1 MLKQEDLNF
10 SEQKVEK
17 KYVVLSFHK
26 TGKTVG
32 YQINLVNNEL
42 VNLLAIDINTSKD
55 SLDILY
61 DVTDKIT
68 LDKYLKAKTIKVGE
82 FSQILIDI
90 LKTIKKTEEYS
101 FSNTN
106 FVMKP
111 EYIYVDNE
119 QEEIYLLYIPIENV
133 FENNLEEQFKDLV
146 KKLIVDVVTMDNTK
160 NSSFI
165 TDLLSLLRDEQF
177 AFLKLKEFLVNHC
190 DGDYKQNFIHEQP
203 YTKIKFDKKIENNT
217 IHEETADLRQK
228 FEKKVKPEDK
238 PKEKNNV
245 EVKVEKKVEPED
257 KPNVQNEIIK
267 NKNSLFSQISEPS
280 ELLSP
285 KTEMIM
291 TSIKQP
297 EKLESRY
304 NSEMLEKQEKEN
316 NKLNIKY
323 IVILSIIQFVV
334 IAWTIVEL
342 QLFKAM
348 DNHIKYGILI
358 GLWIIDVILSTLL
371 ILSRI
376 RKGNMYKLKRNSK
389 ETSAL
394 AFTSKSTE
402 GIDHN
407 FSSYKNGI
415 KMSKREIVSEMSYSK
430 KSIDEK
436 FPYLITNKA
445 GMIEKIYINKD
456 IFKIG
461 RSTELVDYVSDNR
474 SIGKLHAE
482 VKKMDSDYYIMD
494 MDSKNG
500 TFINDK
506 KLESNELYKIKEN
519 DVIKLS
525 NCCYTFKF
533 N

>member
-1 MLKQEDLNF
+1 MKHENLNF

-17 KYVVLSFHK
+17 KYVVLSLDKMDK
-26 TGKTVG
+26 TIG
-32 YQINLVNNEL
+32 YQINLINNQL
-42 VNLLAIDINTSKD
+42 VNLVAVTINMTKD

-61 DVTDKIT
+61 DITDKIP
-68 LDKYLKAKTIKVGE
+68 LEKYLKGRIIKVEE
-82 FSQILIDI
+82 FSKILIDVLAGI
-90 LKTIKKTEEYS
+90 NKTEEYS
-101 FSNTN
+101 FSNKN
-106 FVMKP
+106 FLMKP
-111 EYIYVDNE
+111 EHIYVDNE
-119 QEEIYLLYIPIENV
+119 LGKIYLLYIPIEYI
-133 FENNLEEQFKDLV
+133 FENTLKEQFKSLV
-146 KKLIVDVVTMDNTK
+146 KKLIVDVVTIDNTE
-160 NSSFI
+160 NASFI
-165 TDLLSLLRDEQF
+165 TDILSLLRDEKLD
-177 AFLKLKEFLVNHC
+177 FLTLKEFL
-190 DGDYKQNFIHEQP
+190 QNYYHGEHYERCSEESSNSNIAIVECELENIQAPSHEVRDTKASSTPQTASIRINSEKIHEKKMDSSQES
-203 YTKIKFDKKIENNT
+203 KVRNEQIKAN
-217 IHEETADLRQK
+217 
-228 FEKKVKPEDK
+228 KP
-238 PKEKNNV
+238 
-245 EVKVEKKVEPED
+245 
-257 KPNVQNEIIK
+257 I
-267 NKNSLFSQISEPS
+267 FSQISEPS

-323 IVILSIIQFVV
+323 IAILSIIQFLV
-334 IAWTIVEL
+334 IAWTIIEL
-342 QLFKAM
+342 QLFQSM
-348 DNHIKYGILI
+348 DNNIKYGILI
-358 GLWIIDVILSTLL
+358 GLWIADIIVSVLL

-376 RKGNMYKLKRNSK
+376 KKGNMYKLKRNSK

-394 AFTSKSTE
+394 AFTNKSAE
-402 GIDHN
+402 GIDCKSP
-407 FSSYKNGI
+407 SSKNGI

-482 VKKMDSDYYIMD
+482 VKKMDSNYYIMD

-500 TFINDK
+500 TFINDE
-506 KLESNELYKIKEN
+506 KLESNELYIIKEN

>member
-1 MLKQEDLNF
+1 MLKYEDLNF
-10 SEQKVEK
+10 SKQKVEK
-17 KYVVLSFHK
+17 KYVVLSLNK
-26 TGKTVG
+26 MDKTVG
-32 YQINLVNNEL
+32 YQINLINNQL
-42 VNLLAIDINTSKD
+42 VNLLPVTLNMDKD
-55 SLDILY
+55 SLDISY
-61 DVTDKIT
+61 DVTDKIS
-68 LDKYLKAKTIKVGE
+68 LEKYLKGRTIKVGE
-82 FSQILIDI
+82 FSQILLDI
-90 LKTIKKTEEYS
+90 LGGIKKTQEYS

-119 QEEIYLLYIPIENV
+119 VGEIYLLYIPVEDI
-133 FENNLEEQFKDLV
+133 FENNLEEQFKTLV
-146 KKLIVDVVTMDNTK
+146 KKLIVDVVTIDNTE
-160 NSSFI
+160 NVSFI
-165 TDLLSLLRDEQF
+165 TDILSLLRDEKLD
-177 AFLKLKEFLVNHC
+177 FLILKEFL
-190 DGDYKQNFIHEQP
+190 QNYYHGEHYENSSGQPMDFDIPRAEFKAENKEVPSHEPVDNKARSTPQ
-203 YTKIKFDKKIENNT
+203 TASMKINSEKT
-217 IHEETADLRQK
+217 HEEKMDSPQA
-228 FEKKVKPEDK
+228 
-238 PKEKNNV
+238 PKA
-245 EVKVEKKVEPED
+245 
-257 KPNVQNEIIK
+257 QNEQIK
-267 NKNSLFSQISEPS
+267 ANEPIFSQISEPS

-291 TSIKQP
+291 TTIKQP

-334 IAWTIVEL
+334 IAWTIIEL
-342 QLFKAM
+342 QLFKSM
-348 DNHIKYGILI
+348 DNHIKYAIII
-358 GLWIIDVILSTLL
+358 GLWIVDVILSTLL

-394 AFTSKSTE
+394 AFTSKETE

-407 FSSYKNGI
+407 FLSSKKGI

-474 SIGKLHAE
+474 SIGKVHAE
-482 VKKMDSDYYIMD
+482 IKKMDSNYYIMD